1 MTERIYPEFELA
13 NIQAENQTSSILNN
27 TIEQSPTAST
37 NESTVMT
44 DSIINERNHTL
55 PTISN
60 ISEPIATFK
69 TTIFDSTT
77 SNDYKDNYGLIC
89 MPPCKYHRHWTYSRD
104 FFANCNIS

>member
-1 MTERIYPEFELA
+1 MTEGIYPEFELA

-55 PTISN
+55 STISN

-69 TTIFDSTT
+69 TTILDSTT
-77 SNDYKDNYGLIC
+77 SNDSIDNYGLIC
-89 MPPCKYHRHWTYSRD
+89 MPPCKYHRHWTYYRD
-104 FFANCNIS
+104 FLANLKN